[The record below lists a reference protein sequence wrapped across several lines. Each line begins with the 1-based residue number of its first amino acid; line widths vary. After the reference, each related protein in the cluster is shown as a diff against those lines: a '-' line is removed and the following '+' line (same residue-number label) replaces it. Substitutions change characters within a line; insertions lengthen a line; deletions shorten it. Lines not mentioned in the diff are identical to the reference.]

1 MVAGGPPPSIA
12 QTGMSELQRRRWRVL
27 LVTSVGAFM
36 GPLDASIVA
45 VALPAIGPS
54 LHLSFTEALWVQ
66 AAYLLAIA
74 IFLIPAGRIADMRGR
89 LRFYMLG
96 VVIFALASLGAA
108 LSPNGTWL
116 ITARTIQGIG
126 GALLGATSAAVVT
139 AVFPPQERGRALGIN
154 VMAVYIGLTAGPPL
168 GGLLVTHL
176 SWHWIFLVNVPVAII
191 TLAAG
196 WDLLGAEARDRI
208 GSSRG
213 RLADVDFIG
222 AALLGL
228 TLAALFVPLTFSLFW
243 GWTKPVTIGLL
254 AASAVFL
261 VVFILVEDRVAHPIL
276 DLDLVRKNRL
286 FAAANFAALLNYMAM
301 YGIAVFTALFLEIVQ
316 GRSAQAA
323 GFILL
328 AEPLI
333 MAALSPLSGRLSDR
347 LGSRLLATSGMV
359 LVAWGMAQLA
369 LLPTDASLRRTL
381 LALVTL
387 GLGMAAFSAPNTSAV
402 MGSVRRSQLSL
413 ASGFLGTMRVVGQ
426 GVSVTLLGAVVA
438 SHLGANGGQVIL
450 GHGGVG
456 KATALAYAEGYR
468 QAMFLGAAL
477 ALVGAGVSLVR
488 GARTPAA
495 SSPDAPAG
503 PAGS

>member
-1 MVAGGPPPSIA
+1 MSPFSEGAE
-12 QTGMSELQRRRWRVL
+12 SELQRRRWRVL
-27 LVTSVGAFM
+27 LLTSVGAFM

-66 AAYLLAIA
+66 ASYLLAIS

-96 VVIFALASLGAA
+96 VVIFGLASVAAA
-108 LSPNGTWL
+108 LSPSGSWL
-116 ITARTIQGIG
+116 IIARTVQGIG

-176 SWHWIFLVNVPVAII
+176 SWHWIFLVNAPIALV
-191 TLAAG
+191 TLATG
-196 WDLLGAEARDRI
+196 WNLLGAEARDRAAVV
-208 GSSRG
+208 GG
-213 RLADVDFIG
+213 HGALADVDILG
-222 AALLGL
+222 ASLLGL
-228 TLAALFVPLTFSLFW
+228 MLATLFVPLTFSLVW
-243 GWTKPVTIGLL
+243 GWTSVATIGLL
-254 AASAVFL
+254 IVSGVSL
-261 VVFILVEDRVAHPIL
+261 VAFILVENRVAHPIL

-316 GRSAQAA
+316 GRTAQTA

-328 AEPLI
+328 AEPII
-333 MAALSPLSGRLSDR
+333 MAALSPVFGRLSDR
-347 LGSRLLATSGMV
+347 LGSRLLATTGMV
-359 LVAWGMAQLA
+359 LVAVGMAQLA
-369 LLPTDASLRRTL
+369 LLPTDASLQRIL
-381 LALVTL
+381 VALVTV

-402 MGSVRRSQLSL
+402 MGSVPRSQLSL

-426 GVSVTLLGAVVA
+426 GVSVTLLGAVAA
-438 SHLGANGGQVIL
+438 SHLGADGGRVIL
-450 GHGGVG
+450 SHGAVG
-456 KATALAYAEGYR
+456 QATALAYAQGYR
-468 QAMFLGAAL
+468 QAMLLGAAL

-488 GARTPAA
+488 GAKPAA
-495 SSPDAPAG
+495 HVAPGAPADAPTG
-503 PAGS
+503 PGGR